1 MAARTWP
8 HRTLRTAPRQTR
20 RSPLNPATRS
30 AADRTGVRAPTP
42 IRCVQSRCP
51 LASPAACASPLP
63 CAHCRNTRLWI
74 AQFISYRY
82 PDLHHRL
89 LDTIHDYMVCHSE
102 EIGDRILSSYPA
114 LHGAEGAPPPLLSR
128 MGRVPNGGRSWV
140 PGFPPTGG

>member
-89 LDTIHDYMVCHSE
+89 LGNQRTYIIWVICLKVRRVALTQALGLLRWNAQILADFLRQVVVDFGVPRSE
-102 EIGDRILSSYPA
+102 ER
-114 LHGAEGAPPPLLSR
+114 
-128 MGRVPNGGRSWV
+128 RV
-140 PGFPPTGG
+140 